1 MRSRHLTLAVA
12 AVVVA
17 GLSPTAQEPGLDE
30 PPWQAFIA
38 AAGSDHRQAQ
48 TALADIAARWRDGYA
63 AMIVDVARFLPSPRG
78 PRAAEDQLSRQLDE
92 PVDEE
97 RSAATVARDDF
108 PAPLPRQRPGAD
120 TRRRLTQF
128 LERQTRQ
135 RFGDDLRA
143 WRRWMWALP
152 DTPHHDYAA
161 FKAELYARID
171 PRFRQFFPS
180 RVRTKIR
187 LDEVDWGG
195 VTVNGIPPLRS
206 PKTVPATQAT
216 WLRDG
221 HLVFGI
227 VVNGDAR
234 AYPKRI
240 LAWHEMATD
249 RLGGVDLTVV
259 YCTLCGTVIPY
270 ESGTAG
276 RRFTFGTSGLLYRSN
291 KLMFDEETRSLW
303 SSLEGVPVVGSLVD
317 SGLQLPFH
325 AVVTTTWGEWKR
337 EHPSTTVLS
346 LETGYERDYTEGA
359 AYRDYFATDRLM
371 FEVPAADS
379 RLKNKVEVLVL
390 RPDIIGKGAS
400 PVAISVDRLRRDP
413 LYAFEAGGRGFLVVT
428 SKGGANVVYERGS
441 HTFRA
446 RGADGLLRDTTGQ
459 RWTETAEALVSES
472 GVRLTRVPAH
482 RAFWFGWVA
491 QYPETML
498 LK

>member
-1 MRSRHLTLAVA
+1 MLAVA
-12 AVVVA
+12 MVA
-17 GLSPTAQEPGLDE
+17 ASHAPTAQERGLGE

-38 AAGSDHRQAQ
+38 AAGPDQRQAQ
-48 TALADIAARWRDGYA
+48 AAREEIAARWRDGHA

-78 PRAAEDQLSRQLDE
+78 PRAAEDPGSQTLDD

-97 RSAATVARDDF
+97 RSGGTVARDDF
-108 PAPLPRQRPGAD
+108 PVLPSRERQGAD

-128 LERQTRQ
+128 LERQTRN
-135 RFGDDLRA
+135 RFGDNLRA

-152 DTPHHDYAA
+152 YAPHQDYAA
-161 FKAELYARID
+161 FKAELYSKID
-171 PRFRQFFPS
+171 PRFRAFFPS
-180 RVRTKIR
+180 RVRATIR
-187 LDEVDWGG
+187 LDEIDWGG
-195 VTVNGIPPLRS
+195 VPVNGIPPLRS
-206 PKTVPATQAT
+206 PKNVPAAQAP

-221 HLVFGI
+221 HIVFGI

-325 AVVTTTWGEWKR
+325 AVVTTTWGEWRR

-346 LETGYERDYTEGA
+346 LETGYKRDYAEGA
-359 AYRDYFATDRLM
+359 AYRDYFATDQLM

-379 RLKNKVEVLVL
+379 RLKNKDEVLVL
-390 RPDIIGKGAS
+390 RPEIIGKDAS
-400 PVAISVDRLRRDP
+400 PVAISVDRLRREP

-428 SKGGANVVYERGS
+428 SKGGANVVYERGA

-446 RGADGLLRDTTGQ
+446 RSADGILRDTNGQ
-459 RWTETAEALVSES
+459 RWAETADALVSEA
-472 GVRLTRVPAH
+472 GVRLARVPAH

-491 QYPETML
+491 QYPETVL

>member
-1 MRSRHLTLAVA
+1 MLAVA
-12 AVVVA
+12 AVVAA
-17 GLSPTAQEPGLDE
+17 GLSPTAQKLEPAE

-38 AAGSDHRQAQ
+38 AAGTDHRQAQ
-48 TALADIAARWRDGYA
+48 AALADIAARWRDGYA
-63 AMIVDVARFLPSPRG
+63 AMIVDVARFLPSPRVT
-78 PRAAEDQLSRQLDE
+78 RAAEDQLSPPLDD

-97 RSAATVARDDF
+97 RSRATAGRGDF
-108 PAPLPRQRPGAD
+108 PPPARERPGAD
-120 TRRRLTQF
+120 TRRRLTSF
-128 LERQTRQ
+128 LERQTRK

-152 DTPHHDYAA
+152 YAPHHDYAA

-171 PRFRQFFPS
+171 PQFREFFPP

-187 LDEVDWGG
+187 LDEIDWGG
-195 VTVNGIPPLRS
+195 VPVNGIPPLRS
-206 PKTVPATQAT
+206 PKTLPAIEAT

-227 VVNGDAR
+227 VINGEAR

-240 LAWHEMATD
+240 LAWHEMAND

-317 SGLQLPFH
+317 SGLQLPFR

-346 LETGYERDYTEGA
+346 LETGYERDYAEGA
-359 AYRDYFATDRLM
+359 AYRDYFGTDRLM

-379 RLKNKVEVLVL
+379 RLKNKAEVLVL
-390 RPDIIGKGAS
+390 RPDVIGKDAS

-413 LYAFEAGGRGFLVVT
+413 VYAFEA
-428 SKGGANVVYERGS
+428 A
-441 HTFRA
+441 RA
-446 RGADGLLRDTTGQ
+446 RFSCHHFEGWRQ
-459 RWTETAEALVSES
+459 C
-472 GVRLTRVPAH
+472 GVRARLAYLSDPR
-482 RAFWFGWVA
+482 R
-491 QYPETML
+491 
-498 LK
+498 